1 MTHTGDNVTPE
12 ASDMNLNPH
21 RPWITP
27 LVIGMFMLMTVT
39 GILMFFHLDSG
50 LNKAAHEWL
59 SWIMVGGVALH
70 VVLNLPAFK
79 RHFNQRTSRM
89 VMALFAV
96 VLALSFVPLAK
107 KEPAYLGAVRALAAA
122 PMPVLA
128 QVAGVPVEELQH
140 RLQAQGINAADGQR
154 SLRELMGGNLRDQT
168 RVLSQVMASGTSAP

>member
-1 MTHTGDNVTPE
+1 
-12 ASDMNLNPH
+12 MNLNPH

-27 LVIGMFMLMTVT
+27 LVIGMFLLMSVT

-79 RHFNQRTSRM
+79 RHFSQRSARV

-96 VLALSFVPLAK
+96 VLALSFIPVAK
-107 KEPAYLGAVRALAAA
+107 KEPAYLGPVRALAAA

-128 QVAGVPVEELQH
+128 QVAGVPVEELQR
-140 RLQAQGINAADGQR
+140 RLQAQGVDATDSQR
-154 SLRELMGGNLRDQT
+154 NLNDLVGSNTREQI
-168 RVLSQVMASGTSAP
+168 RVLSQVMGAGAKAP